1 MVDTF
6 PKYTYTKSG
15 TYYFS
20 KTVPR
25 DLKPHYTRSR
35 IIICLKTKSAKQ
47 AELSSKSILHKLEN
61 YWLGLR
67 LTQFDIPAQ
76 HLLRSDPTKASD
88 APTLKE
94 ALDVYLKTKAEGRS
108 DYFITTAHR
117 NIDYVIK
124 CLGCRS
130 IDQYT
135 SADAAKYRDWL
146 VEKGLASSSVKRVFS
161 SVKAIVN
168 LAINEL
174 GIESKNPFAGVYLAS
189 RGDAKKR
196 RPLSNKSLKHLQKA
210 CMKADDD
217 LRWLIALISDTGMRL
232 SEAAGLHV
240 DDIVLGEVPYVS
252 IKPHA
257 WRSLKTFSS
266 ERKIPLVGASLWA
279 AQRIKLAS
287 DSFCFP
293 RYVDGVKCNSN
304 SASAAL
310 NKWLKRSTRQDVV
323 IHGLRHTFRD
333 RLYVRM
339 AHLFCN
345 ICQVFTNSQRCRCVS
360 MSSLKRHAVANPSL
374 FQHACPLSAY
384 FVGRTPRVPCV
395 WVCKH
400 TEKTN
405 TNLRGERVHLRMPHQ
420 AYSSGVLVLT
430 LGI

>member
-1 MVDTF
+1 MVDVF

-35 IIICLKTKSAKQ
+35 IIICLKTKSAKK
-47 AELSSKSILHKLEN
+47 AELSSKSLLSKLEN

-67 LTQFDIPAQ
+67 LTHTDIPAQ
-76 HLLRSDPTKASD
+76 HLLRANPSQASD
-88 APTLKE
+88 APTLLD
-94 ALDVYLKTKAEGRS
+94 ALDLYLKVKASGRS
-108 DYFITTAHR
+108 EYFITTARR

-124 CLGCRS
+124 CLGCRP

-174 GIESKNPFAGVYLAS
+174 GVESKNPFAGVYLAS

-196 RPLSNKSLKHLQKA
+196 KPLSNRSLIHLQRA
-210 CMKADDD
+210 CMEADDD
-217 LRWLIALISDTGMRL
+217 LRWLIAMISDTGMRL
-232 SEAAGLHV
+232 AEAAGLHV
-240 DDIVLGEVPYVS
+240 DDIVLGDVPYVCV
-252 IKPHA
+252 KPHT
-257 WRSLKTFSS
+257 WRSLKTASS

-279 AQRIKLAS
+279 AKRIKSMS
-287 DSFCFP
+287 DSYCFP
-293 RYVDGVKCNSN
+293 RYVDGIKCNSN

-310 NKWLKRSTRQDVV
+310 NKWLKTATKQDVV

-333 RLYVRM
+333 RLRAVEAPLDM
-339 AHLFCN
+339 IDQLGGW
-345 ICQVFTNSQRCRCVS
+345 
-360 MSSLKRHAVANPSL
+360 SLQSVGQGYGDGYSVDK
-374 FQHACPLSAY
+374 LSE
-384 FVGRTPRVPCV
+384 
-395 WVCKH
+395 WMLK
-400 TEKTN
+400 
-405 TNLRGERVHLRMPHQ
+405 LREE
-420 AYSSGVLVLT
+420 
-430 LGI
+430 